1 MGNCGNFLELANAN
15 CGADIG
21 FGKMILVYGSK
32 QDVSLTE
39 MTATAINSAIESGDI
54 IGVIQGWHTIA
65 GAPVAEISVERT
77 GTAEMKLIRP
87 EILADTLTFE
97 SNIQNRAVIASLV
110 AAGTLQ
116 CLLIDDLG
124 SVFGKKS
131 TQADVI
137 STMPLNFNS
146 KVSNAFQSDNATEK
160 TVAVTVRYLVADE
173 DVAMLFAEV
182 ETEDIVVKT
191 QVDGFLTGPI
201 DMTTT
206 TCDFMI
212 ALIDKKTQKPYDG
225 DLLVADISVSR
236 LGKNTTVSTVSYTN
250 GVLGIGLTALDFVI
264 LGEDFYMS
272 ISSAECY
279 MKEIRL
285 RLANNA

>member
-1 MGNCGNFLELANAN
+1 MENCGNFLELAQAK
-15 CGADIG
+15 CGADVG
-21 FGKMILVYGSK
+21 FGKAILVYGSR

-39 MTATAINSAIESGDI
+39 MTATAINTAIESGDI
-54 IGVIQGWHTIA
+54 IGIIQGWHTIA

-97 SNIQNRAVIASLV
+97 SNIANRAVIASLV

-131 TQADVI
+131 TAANLI
-137 STMPLNFNS
+137 STMPLNFSS
-146 KVSNAFQSDNATEK
+146 KVSSAFQSDNATEK

-191 QVDGFLTGPI
+191 QVDGFLHVVGSLTA
-201 DMTTT
+201 TATQ
-206 TCDFMI
+206 FVI
-212 ALIDKKTQKPYDG
+212 ALKDKLTQKGFDG
-225 DLLVADISVSR
+225 SLLAADISVKTNSEVATVGTAT
-236 LGKNTTVSTVSYTN
+236 LVNDKLTLNLTGVAFNTVSEN
-250 GVLGIGLTALDFVI
+250 
-264 LGEDFYMS
+264 FYVT
-272 ISSAECY
+272 ISSGEAY
-279 MKEIRL
+279 MKETKITVP
-285 RLANNA
+285 AP

>member
-1 MGNCGNFLELANAN
+1 MGNCGNFLELAQAE
-15 CGADIG
+15 CGADVG
-21 FGKMILVYGSK
+21 FGKAILVYGSR

-39 MTATAINSAIESGDI
+39 MTATAINTAIESGDI

-97 SNIQNRAVIASLV
+97 SNISNRAVIASLV

-131 TQADVI
+131 TAADLI
-137 STMPLNFNS
+137 STMPLNFSS
-146 KVSNAFQSDNATEK
+146 KVSSAFQSDNATEK
-160 TVAVTVRYLVADE
+160 TVAVTARYLVADE

-191 QVDGFLTGPI
+191 QVDGFLHVVSGLTAI
-201 DMTTT
+201 SAQFS
-206 TCDFMI
+206 CK
-212 ALIDKKTQKPYDG
+212 LIDKRTQKPYETAILAAEVTARNSAG
-225 DLLVADISVSR
+225 AVTVAEVVSSDNV
-236 LGKNTTVSTVSYTN
+236 LELELTGTGFSTAS
-250 GVLGIGLTALDFVI
+250 
-264 LGEDFYMS
+264 EDFYVT
-272 ISSAECY
+272 ISGAECF
-279 MKEIRL
+279 MKETKFTVV
-285 RLANNA
+285 AP

>member
-1 MGNCGNFLELANAN
+1 
-15 CGADIG
+15 
-21 FGKMILVYGSK
+21 
-32 QDVSLTE
+32 
-39 MTATAINSAIESGDI
+39 MTATAINTAIESGDI

-97 SNIQNRAVIASLV
+97 SNIANRSVIASLV

-131 TQADVI
+131 TAADLI
-137 STMPLNFNS
+137 STMPLNFSS
-146 KVSNAFQSDNATEK
+146 KVSSALQSDNATEK

-191 QVDGFLTGPI
+191 QVEGFFHAASALTA
-201 DMTTT
+201 
-206 TCDFMI
+206 I
-212 ALIDKKTQKPYDG
+212 AAEFSLKLIDKKTQKAYEG
-225 DLLVADISVSR
+225 TLTTADITAR
-236 LGKNTTVSTVSYTN
+236 TGTAEATVTSATIGS
-250 GVLGIGLTALDFVI
+250 GVLELE
-264 LGEDFYMS
+264 LGGAGFSIVSQDFYIT
-272 ISSAECY
+272 ISSAECF
-279 MKEIRL
+279 MKETKITVV
-285 RLANNA
+285 AP

>member
-15 CGADIG
+15 CGADVG

-124 SVFGKKS
+124 NVFGKKS
-131 TQADVI
+131 TAANLI

-146 KVSNAFQSDNATEK
+146 KVSNAFQSDNATDK

-191 QVDGFLTGPI
+191 QVEGFFHTVSALTA
-201 DMTTT
+201 
-206 TCDFMI
+206 I
-212 ALIDKKTQKPYDG
+212 AAEFSLKLIDKKTQKPWNYNILAVDVFARNSNG
-225 DLLVADISVSR
+225 AVIVSEIVLADAYINITLAGV
-236 LGKNTTVSTVSYTN
+236 GFSTVS
-250 GVLGIGLTALDFVI
+250 
-264 LGEDFYMS
+264 EDFYIT
-272 ISSAECY
+272 ISAPEVF
-279 MKEIRL
+279 MKETKFTIV
-285 RLANNA
+285 AP